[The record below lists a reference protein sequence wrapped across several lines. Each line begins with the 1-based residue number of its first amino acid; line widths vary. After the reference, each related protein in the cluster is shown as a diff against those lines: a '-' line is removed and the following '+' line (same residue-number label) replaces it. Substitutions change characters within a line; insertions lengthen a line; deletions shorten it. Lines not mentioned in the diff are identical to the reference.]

1 LKGVAP
7 LGSPG
12 KLRGTNSAPD
22 RLRGMGDGGAER
34 GASYHG
40 AKRQGQRGM
49 TEAGARILT
58 LGELAATWGQL
69 RGPRDRAL
77 FGLCFFAALRV
88 GEAVALDLADVVD
101 GGQLRDGLRVRR
113 TVGRGEVLRDRTK
126 NGERRDVPIGAD
138 LAAVLATLVDTFR
151 PDLPPG
157 PLFRSRSGGGRLTT
171 RSAARA
177 LGRAFLA
184 AGVHRASPHSLRKTW
199 TVEASRNGVHVRLL
213 RSILGHKSLR
223 STQHY
228 LVEVAEYEK
237 RAAVETVRFPMEPD
251 NGG

>member
-1 LKGVAP
+1 
-7 LGSPG
+7 
-12 KLRGTNSAPD
+12 
-22 RLRGMGDGGAER
+22 
-34 GASYHG
+34 
-40 AKRQGQRGM
+40 M

-58 LGELAATWGQL
+58 LGELAATWGKL
-69 RGPRDRAL
+69 GTPRDRAL

-88 GEAVALDLADVVD
+88 GEAVALDLVDVVD
-101 GGQLRDGLRVRR
+101 GETIRDAIRVRR
-113 TVGRGEVLRDRTK
+113 TVGRGETLRNRTK

-138 LAAVLATLVDTFR
+138 LSGILAALVEGFEPGELAR
-151 PDLPPG
+151 PL
-157 PLFRSRSGGGRLTT
+157 LCSRSGGGRLTT

-177 LGRAFLA
+177 LQRAFVA
-184 AGVHRASPHSLRKTW
+184 AGVQRASTHSLRKTW

-228 LVEVAEYEK
+228 LVEVADWEK
-237 RAAVETVRFPMEPD
+237 RSAVEVVRFPMKPA